1 MKSLVTPF
9 RVDGGKIATTSDAS
23 VALEQ
28 KITDVL
34 VTNAFERPMLP
45 EYGANLR
52 SILFEPIDELVAAD
66 FKNDAAQEI
75 ASRVSSIDVV
85 DMAVYQD
92 SDDVSVVHIDVQYS
106 PPLAPVQTLSLSI
119 MTGVLTEETPF

>member
-92 SDDVSVVHIDVQYS
+92 SDDVSVVHIVVQYS